1 MAAGKLEYQTEK
13 EQKTLLSVGSH
24 AYANARTALY
34 TRAAL
39 KVLSPI
45 LLCWPTTPE
54 VGVGGVAVEV
64 EPSYQYSVTFC
75 CCAAVKTVSDVE
87 VYMKRRCA
95 SEFLSVEKWHPLTF
109 VDTC

>member
-64 EPSYQYSVTFC
+64 APLHQHSVMFC
-75 CCAAVKTVSDVE
+75 CHATDGSRGTD
-87 VYMKRRCA
+87 
-95 SEFLSVEKWHPLTF
+95 
-109 VDTC
+109 